1 MMQTIQQPGVI
12 PNKPRRNHRVRILT
26 PFSCSLTSLNAGW
39 WFRKSVHDVG
49 LVHDLST
56 GGVCVSTD
64 APIVPG
70 DQVSLTLRL
79 TKSAPPAE
87 VAVATVCWRN
97 HQFHGLAFRRV
108 SESVSRQL
116 AEYMNATEEE

>member
-1 MMQTIQQPGVI
+1 MQAIQPASVTRSI
-12 PNKPRRNHRVRILT
+12 LRRHHRVRILT
-26 PFSCSLTSLNAGW
+26 PFSCSLSSINTG

-64 APIVPG
+64 APIEPG

-79 TKSAPPAE
+79 TKSAPPVE
-87 VAVATVCWRN
+87 VAVATVCWRS
-97 HQFHGLAFRRV
+97 HQFHGLAFRMV

-116 AEYMNATEEE
+116 GEYMNATGEEES

>member
-1 MMQTIQQPGVI
+1 MQTIQPAGVTRST
-12 PNKPRRNHRVRILT
+12 PRQYPRVRILT
-26 PFSCSLTSLNAGW
+26 PFSCSLSSVSTGW

-56 GGVCVSTD
+56 RGVCLSTD
-64 APIVPG
+64 APIEPG

-79 TKSAPPAE
+79 TKSASPAE
-87 VAVATVCWRN
+87 VAVATVCWRYQ
-97 HQFHGLAFRRV
+97 QFYGLVFTRV

-116 AEYMNATEEE
+116 AEYMNATGEE

>member
-1 MMQTIQQPGVI
+1 MQTTQSTRVTRT
-12 PNKPRRNHRVRILT
+12 KPRRYPRVRILT
-26 PFSCSLTSLNAGW
+26 PFSCSLSSVSAGR

-64 APIVPG
+64 APIEPG

-79 TKSAPPAE
+79 TKGAPPAE
-87 VAVATVCWRN
+87 VAVATVCWRS
-97 HQFHGLAFRRV
+97 HQFHGLAFRAV

-116 AEYMNATEEE
+116 TEYMNATEREE

>member
-1 MMQTIQQPGVI
+1 MQTIQLASEI
-12 PNKPRRNHRVRILT
+12 RSKPRRYPRVRILT
-26 PFSCSLTSLNAGW
+26 PFSCSLSSIGTGW

-56 GGVCVSTD
+56 GGVCLSTD
-64 APIVPG
+64 APIEPG

-79 TKSAPPAE
+79 TRSAPPAE

-116 AEYMNATEEE
+116 AAYMHATGEE